1 MDEKRVTTVEAA
13 GRVFGLSRAAAYRA
27 AKRGDIP
34 TLRLGRRL
42 VVPLPALDDL
52 LHARLGK
59 YLAGLVW
66 LIGVILG

>member
-1 MDEKRVTTVEAA
+1 
-13 GRVFGLSRAAAYRA
+13 
-27 AKRGDIP
+27 
-34 TLRLGRRL
+34 L